1 MSSAMS
7 TLPGSAA
14 LLGPARVVDKR
25 CPSLE
30 DSVKGIVDGSTVL
43 VSGFGECGTPNA
55 LIEALIDQG
64 AKELTVVANN
74 AGSGEQGVA
83 ALLKANRVRRII
95 CSYPRS
101 TNAIWF
107 ERRYAE
113 GAVEL
118 ELVPQG
124 TLTERIRAAGAGI
137 PAFYTLAGVGTL
149 LADGKEHRTI
159 DGKEYVMEHALS
171 GDVALIRSEKADT
184 RGNLVYHAAARNYA
198 PTMAAAAKLTIAE
211 VVQTIGG
218 EGSLDAEEI
227 VTPGIY
233 VDRVVQA
240 ASDEQRNVNAR

>member
-1 MSSAMS
+1 MSSGVL
-7 TLPGSAA
+7 TLPGSDA

-25 CPSLE
+25 CESLE
-30 DSVKGIVDGSTVL
+30 DAVRGIADGSTVL
-43 VSGFGECGTPNA
+43 VSGFGECGTPNS

-83 ALLKANRVRRII
+83 ALLRANRVRKII
-95 CSYPRS
+95 CSYPRA
-101 TNAIWF
+101 TNAVWF

-137 PAFYTLAGVGTL
+137 PAFFTLAGVGTL

-159 DGKEYVMEHALS
+159 GGQEYVMEYALS
-171 GDVALIRSEKADT
+171 GDVALVRSEKADT
-184 RGNLVYHAAARNYA
+184 RGNLVYHAVARNYA

-211 VVQTIGG
+211 VVQTIGV
-218 EGSLDAEEI
+218 EGSLNPEEI
-227 VTPGIY
+227 VTSGIY

-240 ASDEQRNVNAR
+240 ERIEERNANA